1 MPHFIKILRKVN
13 MSSNILNM
21 FLCLS
26 LKSKFIYFNFFQSIQ
41 IVIHSGK
48 AILSFGGGGGGLH
61 LFIFF
66 FSCILQL
73 SILRAHF
80 YKISFFSLGIYKLFS
95 IPAFGSRKK
104 AEVCVSSLIGK
115 RLHICAVRRRK

>member
-1 MPHFIKILRKVN
+1 

-41 IVIHSGK
+41 IVIRSGK
-48 AILSFGGGGGGLH
+48 AILSLGGGEGGFAPIH
-61 LFIFF
+61 IF

-80 YKISFFSLGIYKLFS
+80 YKISFFSLGIY
-95 IPAFGSRKK
+95 
-104 AEVCVSSLIGK
+104 
-115 RLHICAVRRRK
+115 

>member
-1 MPHFIKILRKVN
+1 

-48 AILSFGGGGGGLH
+48 AILSLGGGGGVAPIH
-61 LFIFF
+61 IFF
-66 FSCILQL
+66 SFILQL

-80 YKISFFSLGIYKLFS
+80 YKISLFSLGIY
-95 IPAFGSRKK
+95 
-104 AEVCVSSLIGK
+104 
-115 RLHICAVRRRK
+115 

>member
-1 MPHFIKILRKVN
+1 

-48 AILSFGGGGGGLH
+48 AILSLGGGVFAPIH
-61 LFIFF
+61 IF

-80 YKISFFSLGIYKLFS
+80 YKISFFSLGIY
-95 IPAFGSRKK
+95 
-104 AEVCVSSLIGK
+104 
-115 RLHICAVRRRK
+115 